1 MGIGLI
7 GCGSNGQIHADGLA
21 KLAAEGEIRAVIAGD
36 PSAPSREAAQRNCA
50 FETLTGAPDE
60 VASHPDVDAVVVAG
74 PTASHGEAIRA
85 ALASGKAI
93 MCEKPL
99 ASSFDEVVSLV
110 DAVAASGV
118 VAQVG
123 FQSRFNPVYSW
134 LREVIAEGT
143 FGAPLGY
150 MLREDQFWP
159 TGSVVPG
166 HSSWRSDPAQSGGGP
181 LLEHSIHACDLLV
194 WMFGP
199 VTSVSARTA
208 SLFGFGVEDIAA
220 GHVQHGNGVI
230 GTITTVFNGVE
241 GREERRLEVFL
252 EQATIELTGDFIV
265 GADEEAVIVHRP
277 GVADETV
284 DLAPCA
290 KPLSPRPASV
300 DGTSSSTSTW
310 RIGPSSAPY
319 EGGRPATPGFGDAL
333 RRSRPGRGGLPIGR
347 GRRFTGG
354 LRRPRLVLHG
364 PRSPAASPDAVGHA
378 LGGGSSCSMN
388 SSRIPPGASTKAMRR
403 RPKVPST
410 TSGPHTTVWPSSC
423 ASRSS
428 VNRAGWRNPSRGSV
442 HLVLVDGPGE
452 QGDHHRTEVDVGPLA
467 VTPLHAVLDL
477 GPGGLVEPARGVE
490 VLDLDGQVGQPG
502 DGHRSSLSL
511 LFLRSSF
518 RLVPRCPKPLL
529 RRRRPAELSDRPRDR
544 LRLVRDRRHVGP
556 VAAVERR

>member
-1 MGIGLI
+1 MRAGQEQQLPHPVGIGLI

-36 PSAPSREAAQRNCA
+36 PLAPSREAAQRNCA
-50 FETLTGAPDE
+50 FETLTGAPEE
-60 VASHPDVDAVVVAG
+60 VASHPDVEAVLVAG
-74 PTASHGEAIRA
+74 PTASHGGAIRA
-85 ALASGKAI
+85 ALASGKAV

-99 ASSFDEVVSLV
+99 ASSFGEVVSLV
-110 DAVAASGV
+110 DAVVASGV

-143 FGAPLGY
+143 FGTPLGY

-230 GTITTVFNGVE
+230 GTVTTVFNGVE

-265 GADEEAVIVHRP
+265 GAHEEAVIVHRP

-284 DLAPCA
+284 DLAGLRHA
-290 KPLSPRPASV
+290 AFAGAGISRRDFIFYQYVGDRAFV
-300 DGTSSSTSTW
+300 HAVRGGTP
-310 RIGPSSAPY
+310 GQ
-319 EGGRPATPGFGDAL
+319 PGFGDAL
-333 RRSRPGRGGLPIGR
+333 AAHVMVEAAYRSAAAGG
-347 GRRFTGG
+347 
-354 LRRPRLVLHG
+354 
-364 PRSPAASPDAVGHA
+364 
-378 LGGGSSCSMN
+378 
-388 SSRIPPGASTKAMRR
+388 
-403 RPKVPST
+403 VP
-410 TSGPHTTVWPSSC
+410 VDC
-423 ASRSS
+423 A
-428 VNRAGWRNPSRGSV
+428 
-442 HLVLVDGPGE
+442 D
-452 QGDHHRTEVDVGPLA
+452 LA
-467 VTPLHAVLDL
+467 
-477 GPGGLVEPARGVE
+477 
-490 VLDLDGQVGQPG
+490 
-502 DGHRSSLSL
+502 
-511 LFLRSSF
+511 
-518 RLVPRCPKPLL
+518 
-529 RRRRPAELSDRPRDR
+529 
-544 LRLVRDRRHVGP
+544 
-556 VAAVERR
+556 